1 MPKVSLDRIFKSDRL
16 CVKSLEVPGGQDRS
30 RIPAIDRSYVFPL
43 PFLNQVLLYLACP
56 LHDCLYVSGPSGC
69 GKTTMA
75 LQVAARLGWGV
86 EQLTLC
92 GKSESADLIGHAALR
107 HGELVYEYGP
117 LVRAMLQ
124 GEILIL
130 NEIDLMPPSDLAAL
144 NDVLEGKPLVI
155 AQNCGELVTPALG
168 FRVIATANTRG
179 LGDTMGFYSGARV
192 LNQAFLDRFRF
203 VEISYPDARTESAIV
218 ATACPG
224 LDQELAQNL
233 VRLAGEL
240 RHAGSDH
247 DGTALSAPF
256 STRVL
261 LRIASLKHA
270 CPHLPVHR
278 AIETGY
284 SLRLPDIE
292 REYVA
297 RLCADIFGN
306 DGTDGFV
313 AMGKSAPRHGAQE
326 GEGQDEDPDAEA
338 EAAAEASGPADS
350 PADSAQDQ
358 GDGEGQ
364 AESAVSVG
372 NGAGQGGAG
381 DGDGGGE
388 AT

>member
-16 CVKSLEVPGGQDRS
+16 CVKSLEVPGSQDRS
-30 RIPAIDRSYVFPL
+30 RIPALDRSYVFPL
-43 PFLNQVLLYLACP
+43 PFLNQILLYLACP

-107 HGELVYEYGP
+107 RGELVYEYGP
-117 LVRAMLQ
+117 LVRAMRQ

-155 AQNCGELVTPALG
+155 TQNCGELIVPSPG

-179 LGDTMGFYSGARV
+179 LGDPMGFYSGARV
-192 LNQAFLDRFRF
+192 MNQAFLDRFRF
-203 VEISYPDARTESAIV
+203 VEVGYPDERTESAIV
-218 ATACPG
+218 ATACPE
-224 LDQELAQNL
+224 LDGDLASKL

-240 RHAGSDH
+240 RHAGS
-247 DGTALSAPF
+247 GQNGAALSAPF

-278 AIETGY
+278 AVEAGY
-284 SLRLPDIE
+284 SLRLPDTE

-306 DGTDGFV
+306 DGQDGIG
-313 AMGKSAPRHGAQE
+313 AMGKSAPRRARDGEDAADESREAAQE
-326 GEGQDEDPDAEA
+326 GAEKDDE
-338 EAAAEASGPADS
+338 
-350 PADSAQDQ
+350 AQ
-358 GDGEGQ
+358 
-364 AESAVSVG
+364 
-372 NGAGQGGAG
+372 
-381 DGDGGGE
+381 
-388 AT
+388 

>member
-1 MPKVSLDRIFKSDRL
+1 MPKVSLDRIFTSKRL
-16 CVKSLEVPGGQDRS
+16 CVREIEVPGGQDRS

-107 HGELVYEYGP
+107 RGE
-117 LVRAMLQ
+117 
-124 GEILIL
+124 
-130 NEIDLMPPSDLAAL
+130 PPSDLAAL

-155 AQNCGELVTPALG
+155 TQNCGELVVPAPG
-168 FRVIATANTRG
+168 FRVIATANTKG
-179 LGDTMGFYSGARV
+179 LGDAMGFYSGARV

-203 VEISYPDARTESAIV
+203 VEIGYPDARTETAIV
-218 ATACPG
+218 STACPG
-224 LDQELAQNL
+224 LDEELAANL

-240 RHAGSDH
+240 RHAGSDQN
-247 DGTALSAPF
+247 GAALSAPF

-284 SLRLPDIE
+284 SLRLPDTE

-306 DGTDGFV
+306 DGQDGFG
-313 AMGKSAPRHGAQE
+313 AMGKSAPRHGRNGDGGD
-326 GEGQDEDPDAEA
+326 GEAGDGTEARDDAEA
-338 EAAAEASGPADS
+338 QDGTQECAGQDDEARPQGAEAAQQDGQGEDV
-350 PADSAQDQ
+350 AQD
-358 GDGEGQ
+358 
-364 AESAVSVG
+364 
-372 NGAGQGGAG
+372 
-381 DGDGGGE
+381 
-388 AT
+388 

>member
-1 MPKVSLDRIFKSDRL
+1 MPKVSLDRIFTSKRL
-16 CVKSLEVPGGQDRS
+16 CVREIEVPGGQDRS

-107 HGELVYEYGP
+107 RGELVYEYGP
-117 LVRAMLQ
+117 LVRAMRQ

-155 AQNCGELVTPALG
+155 TQNCGELVVPAPG
-168 FRVIATANTRG
+168 FRVIATANTKG
-179 LGDTMGFYSGARV
+179 LGDAMGFYSGARV

-203 VEISYPDARTESAIV
+203 VEIGYPDARTETAIV
-218 ATACPG
+218 STACPG
-224 LDQELAQNL
+224 LDEELAANL

-240 RHAGSDH
+240 RHAGSDQN
-247 DGTALSAPF
+247 GAALSAPF

-284 SLRLPDIE
+284 SLRLPDTE

-306 DGTDGFV
+306 DGQDGFG
-313 AMGKSAPRHGAQE
+313 AMGKSAPRHGRNGDGGD
-326 GEGQDEDPDAEA
+326 GEAGDGTEARDDAEA
-338 EAAAEASGPADS
+338 QDGTQECAGQDDEARPQGAEAAQQDGQGEDV
-350 PADSAQDQ
+350 AQD
-358 GDGEGQ
+358 
-364 AESAVSVG
+364 
-372 NGAGQGGAG
+372 
-381 DGDGGGE
+381 
-388 AT
+388 